1 MWYLRLIIIY
11 VWWKIK
17 NNSRPS
23 AIFQTKLIIFRHL
36 TVVVLSP
43 YLAISFFIPYLNSV
57 VFGLYITVAS
67 MTAVQLEEE
76 LEQLKQSHANITS
89 ELEKNKKLLSM
100 QQTISD
106 QYKKEVRMYICTY
119 RDPYTHVRTHT
130 YIYTQTYTQVH
141 TYVGLCAYLCICV
154 YTCIKYAIVC
164 VL

>member
-1 MWYLRLIIIY
+1 M
-11 VWWKIK
+11 WWKIK

-23 AIFQTKLIIFRHL
+23 AIFQTKLVIFRHL

-43 YLAISFFIPYLNSV
+43 YLAISFLIPYLNSV

-76 LEQLKQSHANITS
+76 LEQLKQSHTNITS

-130 YIYTQTYTQVH
+130 HIYTHKH
-141 TYVGLCAYLCICV
+141 TRKYIHMWVCVRICV
-154 YTCIKYAIVC
+154 YVCIH
-164 VL
+164 VLSML